1 MSHSLLRQLPS
12 VSHLLESQTGR
23 ALTIKFGQSLTT
35 EAVRQVVNQ
44 LREQILKSENGAQ
57 PDVSPEAALEKI
69 AALLHQTTSPTL
81 FPVINATGVI
91 IHTNLGRATLSQAAQ
106 QAVQQA
112 AAGYSNL
119 EFDVPT
125 GKRGSRSLHAQSLL
139 QQVTGAKAA
148 HVVNNTASAVL
159 LMLSALCQG
168 REVIISRGQLVE
180 IGGGFRVPDVMKQSG
195 VKLVEVGTTNRT
207 HLRDYEEAINENTAA
222 ILVAH
227 HSNFKIV
234 GFTTEPSLQE
244 LSRLAHKHDVPL
256 LYDQGSGCLLDTT
269 PFGLE
274 AEPTVQEG
282 VLAGCDLLAF
292 SGDKLLGGP
301 QAGIMVGRPD
311 LIEACRK
318 HPLARAVRPDKLC
331 LAALSATLLHFLKEE
346 ALSEV
351 PVWRMIS
358 TPLETVTARAQDWLS
373 RCRPAAFSLSIID
386 GVSTVGGGTLPGTT
400 MPTRLL
406 GLKTEQI
413 DAFATQLRLHPAH
426 VISRIQDDQILLDP
440 RTVLPEQDEQ
450 LIKALLQVDG
460 AA

>member
-12 VSHLLESQTGR
+12 VSQLLESQTGQ
-23 ALTIKFGQSLTT
+23 ALMTKFGQSLTT
-35 EAVRQVVNQ
+35 EAVRQVINQ
-44 LREQILKSENGAQ
+44 LREQILKSENGTR
-57 PDVSPEAALEKI
+57 PDVSPEATLDKI
-69 AALLHQTTSPTL
+69 TAFLHQTTSPTL
-81 FPVINATGVI
+81 FPVINATGVV
-91 IHTNLGRATLSQAAQ
+91 IHTNLGRATLSPAAQ
-106 QAVQQA
+106 QAVQKA

-139 QQVTGAKAA
+139 QQVTGAQAA

-207 HLRDYEEAINENTAA
+207 HLRDYEQAINENTAA

-244 LSRLAHKHDVPL
+244 LSRLAHQHDIPL
-256 LYDQGSGCLLDTT
+256 LYDQGSGCLIDTT

-274 AEPTVQEG
+274 AEPTVQAG

-301 QAGIMVGRPD
+301 QAGIMVGRSD
-311 LIEACRK
+311 LVEACRK

-346 ALSEV
+346 ALREI

-358 TPLETVTARAQDWLS
+358 MPLETVETRAQNWLS
-373 RCRPAAFSLSIID
+373 QCQTASFSASIID

-400 MPTRLL
+400 IPTRLL
-406 GLKTEQI
+406 ALNTERV
-413 DAFATQLRLHPAH
+413 DDFATQLRLHPAR

-440 RTVLPEQDEQ
+440 RTVLPEQDQ
-450 LIKALLQVDG
+450 HLIKALLQVDNP
-460 AA
+460 A